1 MSFKQAYF
9 HGGDMVEMDVQLSKD
24 HIPVIYHDF
33 QFCTISIP
41 KDSKKKEQLIPIQ
54 LKSLS
59 LKELRGFKIGHVHA
73 GKKEFDGNT
82 PWHDAFPTL
91 EEALEK
97 IDPNCGFN
105 IEIKYGMMLKNG
117 TNECLFQIEINI
129 FLDAI
134 LVIVFKSKKSKHR
147 KIVFS
152 SFSPDVCTAVR
163 VKQNRYPVLLLT
175 QGVNTK
181 YPEYADPRTWTI
193 ENGSNF
199 VAVAEI
205 LGVSAMAEVIQPS
218 QVQLIKNRDQV
229 IFAWTD
235 AKSDARTDQK
245 CSGIQYQLE
254 CQRYQWQNRLSSC
267 LLQWSSQ
274 NS

>member
-1 MSFKQAYF
+1 
-9 HGGDMVEMDVQLSKD
+9 
-24 HIPVIYHDF
+24 
-33 QFCTISIP
+33 
-41 KDSKKKEQLIPIQ
+41 
-54 LKSLS
+54 
-59 LKELRGFKIGHVHA
+59 
-73 GKKEFDGNT
+73 
-82 PWHDAFPTL
+82 
-91 EEALEK
+91 
-97 IDPNCGFN
+97 
-105 IEIKYGMMLKNG
+105 MMLKNG
-117 TNECLFQIEINI
+117 TNECLNPIEINI

-134 LVIVFKSKKSKHR
+134 LVIVYKSKKSKHR

-163 VKQNRYPVLLLT
+163 AKQNRYPVLLLT

-205 LGVSAMAEVIQPS
+205 LGVSAMAEDIQRDPT

-235 AKSDARTDQK
+235 AKSDARTIKNLKEIGVHGVIYD
-245 CSGIQYQLE
+245 
-254 CQRYQWQNRLSSC
+254 RYLSYTSYTTDT
-267 LLQWSSQ
+267 Q
-274 NS
+274 